1 MWSHLSIETSFSISS
16 HPEIFHP
23 LSNNNN
29 NYNKDKMAHLSKRD
43 GSLSNAAPK
52 KQKTQKW
59 DPTKLLV
66 YHCLEEQPTEV
77 SSTLRRLLTPIKRT
91 PNCLLRPP
99 KSSRRRRSSKKT
111 HVSSQ
116 PTSALC
122 DTEEDL
128 DPEAIFNPVELDA
141 NKEKPNTTV
150 NEAAELL
157 PSSDTASVTGL
168 PSAFATIALDLTSQG
183 GAPSTI
189 NQSTTTLAS
198 SKKRKAVHFTD
209 RLNDAE
215 PTPARSKR
223 ISLRSHVENS
233 EQDQELLQEFRKI
246 DSLNDAIWYT
256 GPAVFKKIAWSLNK
270 DLAHSLVRTIVPEV
284 RMTARNSNKPRPS
297 AEEVAQLKQSLL
309 RFLDGKTHKRYLCRD
324 CEIFHSIPKNDMFQI

>member
-1 MWSHLSIETSFSISS
+1 LKLFLHIP

-29 NYNKDKMAHLSKRD
+29 YNKDKMAYLSKRH

-52 KQKTQKW
+52 KQKTQTW
-59 DPTKLLV
+59 DPTKLLG

-91 PNCLLRPP
+91 PNCLFRPP

-168 PSAFATIALDLTSQG
+168 PSAFATIALDLASQG
-183 GAPSTI
+183 GAPSTT

-223 ISLRSHVENS
+223 ISLRSHVENPPNKTKNCFRSS
-233 EQDQELLQEFRKI
+233 EKLTLSTTQFGTR
-246 DSLNDAIWYT
+246 
-256 GPAVFKKIAWSLNK
+256 
-270 DLAHSLVRTIVPEV
+270 
-284 RMTARNSNKPRPS
+284 
-297 AEEVAQLKQSLL
+297 AQLSSKKL
-309 RFLDGKTHKRYLCRD
+309 RG
-324 CEIFHSIPKNDMFQI
+324 P